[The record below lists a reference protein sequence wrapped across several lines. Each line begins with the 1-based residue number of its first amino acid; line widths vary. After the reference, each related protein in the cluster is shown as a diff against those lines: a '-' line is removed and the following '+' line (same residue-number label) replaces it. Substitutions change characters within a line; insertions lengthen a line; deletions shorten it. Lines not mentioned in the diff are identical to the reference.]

1 MPPVVSQPTVQIK
14 TPTGQQT
21 VNNPLF
27 QYKFQQFP
35 LNPTYF
41 PPNLDERAKRPFTVR
56 QPESG
61 DPNSPSRPE
70 VINAQLRTGNYM
82 QRTVS
87 ARPGEVNYLMLIA
100 FRSGTHSSSQQITT
114 AFLPNQH
121 QVLPLKLS
129 MIPFMAPLAA
139 TMDI

>member
-1 MPPVVSQPTVQIK
+1 MPYWDWAASPEMPPVLSQPTVQIE
-14 TPTGQQT
+14 TPAGDQT

-41 PPNLDERAKRPFTVR
+41 PPDLDERAKRPFTVR

-61 DPNSPSRPE
+61 DPNSASRPE
-70 VINAQLRTGNYM
+70 VINAQLLRGNFM

-87 ARPGEVNYLMLIA
+87 
-100 FRSGTHSSSQQITT
+100 T
-114 AFLPNQH
+114 
-121 QVLPLKLS
+121 
-129 MIPFMAPLAA
+129 
-139 TMDI
+139 